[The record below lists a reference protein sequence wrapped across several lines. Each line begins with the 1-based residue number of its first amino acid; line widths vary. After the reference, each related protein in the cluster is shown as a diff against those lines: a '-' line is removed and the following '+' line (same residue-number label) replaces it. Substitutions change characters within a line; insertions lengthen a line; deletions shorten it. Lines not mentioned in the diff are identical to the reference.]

1 MHLALMGI
9 VTFFDR
15 KTPVACLFHCL
26 FSNFLLIDRHLQV
39 FPVKLDKIAELCSI
53 GAPGQPYLRHLDQSI
68 WIS

>member
-26 FSNFLLIDRHLQV
+26 FSNFLLIDRQLQV

-53 GAPGQPYLRHLDQSI
+53 RTPGQSYLRQLDQSM
-68 WIS
+68 WTS